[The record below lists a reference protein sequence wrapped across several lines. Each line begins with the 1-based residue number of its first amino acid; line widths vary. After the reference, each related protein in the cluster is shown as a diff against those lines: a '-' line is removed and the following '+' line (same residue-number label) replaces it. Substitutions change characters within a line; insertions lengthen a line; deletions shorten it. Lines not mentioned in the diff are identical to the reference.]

1 MALMLAVLPTL
12 FRMPPNSGG
21 NAIYRLK
28 QSYMLGWESAPNF
41 ALPLEARYII
51 RSLQFRRKES
61 RASDC
66 RLVQWQEISMLFEW
80 CGFSGVVVQN
90 TSQKPDEFAFSV
102 VQIDGRFV
110 VPLAVASD
118 YTYALD
124 PALGFMVFP
133 SSLLSSQTTQTILRL
148 SI

>member
-1 MALMLAVLPTL
+1 MAMIIAVLPTL

-28 QSYMLGWESAPNF
+28 QSYMLGWEGTPNF
-41 ALPLEARYII
+41 TLPLEARRIVKA
-51 RSLQFRRKES
+51 LQFRHKES
-61 RASDC
+61 RVFDC

-80 CGFSGVVVQN
+80 CGFSGIVVQN
-90 TSQKPDEFAFSV
+90 TSQKTDEFAFSV
-102 VQIDGRFV
+102 VQIDERFV
-110 VPLAVASD
+110 VPLAVADD

-124 PALGFMVFP
+124 PTLGFIVFP
-133 SSLLSSQTTQTILRL
+133 SSLLSSQTTQSILRL